1 MPCFESILLPSPF
14 GSILLPSPAIPF
26 FQNLGPMAESPVLP
40 FTPVTMTCK
49 HMGYHVHKSGTHPRE
64 YERRYLLRDISLALR
79 PGTITAIMGDTG
91 AGKKLLLDV
100 LAQQR
105 AGRR

>member
-1 MPCFESILLPSPF
+1 
-14 GSILLPSPAIPF
+14 
-26 FQNLGPMAESPVLP
+26 MAEAPVLP
-40 FTPVTMTCK
+40 FTPVTMSFK

-64 YERRYLLRDISLALR
+64 YERRYLLRDISGVLR

-105 AGRR
+105 AGWWGEGDDACLCE